1 MLGRVANS
9 SAASLGGS
17 RRLVAALG
25 LVTSLLALGGTALA
39 VSRQVPTDTLT
50 VFVGG
55 PAPAKVFVVSPPPQP
70 ALGRFQNPCDQLPE
84 PEQDVPCEYAL
95 PRGTVKLRAE
105 PAASFLRW
113 SDPECGSNPEC
124 ETTVADAGS
133 IVASF
138 SPVRLVL
145 QVGGYGTLRATPVGS
160 SVGFTCGPPP
170 PPPPP
175 EEPYLA
181 CPVVYPNVTDVEIEA
196 TPSDPGGAVQW
207 SGDTFC
213 DPGPNPSVTRCRT
226 EVNYDPFYVG
236 VGFSGATPPGNFI
249 ISVTVHVGSG
259 GDGSGRI
266 TGVRA
271 DGSQGQIINCGADC
285 SENIEY
291 ARRVVLTA
299 DPDSGSTFER
309 WGGICSTNPRCEFS
323 AGAVTRVRAIFR
335 RAQPPPP
342 PPPQPPPPPPPR
354 PQLSARILGV
364 SVVPVR
370 GTRVVRAR
378 MSVNHAAAANAQV
391 KRGRRALARRA
402 FRLRAGINMLRL
414 PLRASVRRGPAWF
427 AITVR
432 TASGESK
439 GLRKRFLVPRRR

>member
-17 RRLVAALG
+17 RRLVAALA
-25 LVTSLLALGGTALA
+25 LVTSLGALGGTALA
-39 VSRQVPTDTLT
+39 VSNQAPTDTLT

-84 PEQDVPCEYAL
+84 PEQDVPCEYTL

-113 SDPECGSNPEC
+113 SDPECGNNLEC

-160 SVGFTCGPPP
+160 SVGFTCGPPL

-181 CPVVYPNVTDVEIEA
+181 CPVVYPDLTDVEIEA
-196 TPSDPGGAVQW
+196 VPTDAGGAIQW

-213 DPGPNPSVTRCRT
+213 DPGPNSSVTRCRT
-226 EVNYDPFYVG
+226 AVNYDPFYVG

-249 ISVTVHVGSG
+249 ISVTVRVGSG

-271 DGSQGQIINCGADC
+271 DGSQGQIIDCGADC
-285 SENIEY
+285 SERLEY
-291 ARRVVLTA
+291 GRRVVLTA

-309 WGGICSTNPRCEFS
+309 WAGICSTNPRCEFS

-335 RAQPPPP
+335 KTQPPPP
-342 PPPQPPPPPPPR
+342 PPPQPPPR

-364 SVVPVR
+364 SVVLVR
-370 GTRVVRAR
+370 DTRVVRAR
-378 MSVNHAAAANAQV
+378 MSVNHPAAANAQV
-391 KRGRRALARRA
+391 KRARRALARRT
-402 FRLRAGINMLRL
+402 FSLRPGTTLLRL
-414 PLRASVRRGPAWF
+414 PLRARERRGPAWF
-427 AITVR
+427 DITVR

-439 GLRKRFLVPRRR
+439 RLRKQFLVPRRR